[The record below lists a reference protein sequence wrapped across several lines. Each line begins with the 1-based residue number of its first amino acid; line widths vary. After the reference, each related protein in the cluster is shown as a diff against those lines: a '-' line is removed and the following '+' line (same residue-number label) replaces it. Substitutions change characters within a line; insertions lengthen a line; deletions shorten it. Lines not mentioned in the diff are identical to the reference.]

1 MDGSRTYRAALS
13 SGATPWEVRTTWNHP
28 YRGVVRPGWLDDGEA
43 AARVQDAVALMT
55 ASDVLTGW
63 AAAFLHGVRHAD
75 GLDRL
80 MRPLPVV
87 VCSPAVG
94 QHRVRPGLR
103 PTRRAVHEHEIT
115 RVGDVRVTT
124 LARAAYDMALD
135 ALDEQEALVAID
147 ACISS
152 VRGGART
159 TVDRIE
165 QVVGQHAKTRGI
177 TRARSALTIA
187 SPRAASPWESR
198 TRHVAVRRAG
208 LRDILVNAPVFDTVG
223 ALAGIVD
230 LLVPTIGL
238 AIESD
243 GAGHREER
251 AHAEDNRR
259 EERLERLGL
268 TVARVSA
275 LDHRRPADLAARLQ
289 SAAGHARHRSASG
302 RWTLKPPAWW
312 QTWEPGHRWR

>member
-1 MDGSRTYRAALS
+1 MRPSWAGDG
-13 SGATPWEVRTTWNHP
+13 
-28 YRGVVRPGWLDDGEA
+28 DA

-55 ASDVLTGW
+55 GSDVLTGW
-63 AAAFLHGVRHAD
+63 AAAFLHGVRHVD

-87 VCSPAVG
+87 VCSPEIG
-94 QHRVRPGLR
+94 QHRARPGLR

-135 ALDEQEALVAID
+135 AQDEQEALVAID
-147 ACISS
+147 ACIST

-159 TVDRIE
+159 TIDRIE

-177 TRARSALTIA
+177 TRARTALGLA

-198 TRHVAVRRAG
+198 TRHVVVRRAG
-208 LRDILVNAPVFDTVG
+208 FRHVLVNAPVFDTVD
-223 ALAGIVD
+223 ALAGVVD
-230 LLVPTIGL
+230 LLVPAIGL

-268 TVARVSA
+268 TVVRVGA
-275 LDHRRPADLAARLQ
+275 LDHRRPADLVARLQ
-289 SAAGHARHRSASG
+289 AAAGHARHRTPPG
-302 RWTLKPPAWW
+302 HWTLTPPTWW
-312 QTWEPGHRWR
+312 NSWEPGRRWR